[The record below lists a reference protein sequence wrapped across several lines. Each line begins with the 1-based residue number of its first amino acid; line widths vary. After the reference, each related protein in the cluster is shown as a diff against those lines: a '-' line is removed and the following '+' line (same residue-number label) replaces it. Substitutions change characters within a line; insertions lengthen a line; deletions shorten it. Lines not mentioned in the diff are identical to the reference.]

1 MFTYI
6 PYAETDDISFDEKH
20 ILVVVEPKQDLLKS
34 YNQSVSKTN
43 SENRTSI
50 NNIMSGIEYKETLTI
65 HFIKKDG
72 QVQDVRVPIG
82 MTLMDVNRIMQNF
95 LLLMKWSDC
104 GGNQSCGTCHINIK
118 EDIDKVGIVDY
129 NSLENEILEQQP
141 EYDRMY
147 SRLGCQVVLRKQHNG
162 LKVYLRDYNNV

>member
-1 MFTYI
+1 
-6 PYAETDDISFDEKH
+6 
-20 ILVVVEPKQDLLKS
+20 
-34 YNQSVSKTN
+34 
-43 SENRTSI
+43 
-50 NNIMSGIEYKETLTI
+50 MSGIEYKETLTI

-82 MTLMDVNRIMQNF
+82 MTLMMLLVCMQN
-95 LLLMKWSDC
+95 LLLMKCQDC

-147 SRLGCQVVLRKQHNG
+147 S
-162 LKVYLRDYNNV
+162 KVMLSSCFKKTT

>member
-20 ILVVVEPKQDLLKS
+20 ILVVVEPKQDLLAS
-34 YNQSVSKTN
+34 YNQSSKQNN

-82 MTLMDVNRIMQNF
+82 MTLMDAARVCR
-95 LLLMKWSDC
+95 
-104 GGNQSCGTCHINIK
+104 T
-118 EDIDKVGIVDY
+118 Y
-129 NSLENEILEQQP
+129 
-141 EYDRMY
+141 Y
-147 SRLGCQVVLRKQHNG
+147 
-162 LKVYLRDYNNV
+162 